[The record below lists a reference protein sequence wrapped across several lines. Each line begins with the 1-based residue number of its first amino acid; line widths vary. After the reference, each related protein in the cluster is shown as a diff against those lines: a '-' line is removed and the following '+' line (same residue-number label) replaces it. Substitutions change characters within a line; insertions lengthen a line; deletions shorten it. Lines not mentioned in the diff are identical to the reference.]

1 METADT
7 QPSDTP
13 DVPAD
18 KPKTRPAYEVGQEIR
33 FAVVMYGGVSLAIYM
48 NGIAQELLRLVQA
61 TAAKTSTSGAE
72 EARLADE
79 DLQDSAVVYRKI
91 AMRLS
96 RQSPTGE
103 SSSQTIRTRFVVDTI
118 SGTSAGGINGVFLA
132 KALANDQS
140 IDELQR
146 LWIEEGD
153 IEKLVND
160 EESLNG
166 TDLKQ
171 REPLS
176 LLSGDRMYVKLL
188 QAFSG
193 MDEAAKAGP
202 DAGVPLVDGV
212 NLYVTT
218 TDIRG
223 LVVPLRLEDEVV
235 QERRYKHVFHFIDG
249 RDALGGVRRDFASD
263 QNGFLAYAARC
274 TSSFPFAFEPMR
286 LDVAESLAP
295 TVKNKS
301 GSLGVDAASYQRFFQ
316 DHVRA
321 SPKDPVGSYRTR
333 SFGDGG
339 YLDNK
344 PFGYAIDALS
354 LRADT
359 LPSER
364 RLIYVEP
371 TPEHLTA
378 ESPGRRVDV
387 IENVTAALFT
397 LPTYETIRED
407 LQRLLERNRMVDRI
421 GRITADLEADVRAFG
436 DKAKPLPTA
445 EWRAQSLNDLIARF
459 GVAYGAYHRLKVA
472 AGTDELATLT
482 TAAVGF
488 DPDSDDFLAI
498 RYLLGEWRLMTYAA
512 NPTAEHGATPL
523 KTENE
528 FLLQFGLG
536 YRFRRLGFVRSKID
550 QLSCL
555 DDEAEGLLEAA
566 GVAPVTAADAPAF
579 VAELLRLKKTFAAI
593 FEGLTDARNL
603 LRDPK
608 RSPLTAAIE
617 SIKIGRPDLKEIL
630 SHQTDEGRRR
640 AARKRLKVA
649 DPAVFQK
656 AVNDAEGNLRTIL
669 DGAARAAATALADTK
684 DMSSGERSARGAIRG
699 YYEKF
704 ENFDF
709 VTFPV
714 RYSTEVGE
722 IDSVGVIRISPDDV
736 ENKPKR
742 LAGAGFAHFGGFL
755 KREWRENDILLG
767 RLHGAERL
775 IHALLPG
782 EEQRS
787 VREALVDEA
796 HSRILDAVVLPA
808 ARAVV
813 TGTVIQSVGEQADKM
828 TSAVRSAS
836 LPEVDRPALEA
847 AIRSTLSPARLLS
860 YFRTAYAFDPSLP
873 AERTA
878 RTLSRAARV
887 IGQMLDGLG
896 RDYRTTRA
904 PGVWLA
910 RVAGVFWELIEIAV
924 PGSLKRILWEHWL
937 AVIGCCGLLIV
948 TTSLILRA
956 FFATMYSGRILAI
969 GLVILAAPSAFM
981 TIIWLTA
988 DVLHGYG
995 RIWRAA
1001 VLFAAVVVL
1010 VLAGWK
1016 GIELLESAM
1025 ALGQGLAGQPNSGGA
1040 T

>member
-1 METADT
+1 VATAETDPIDET
-7 QPSDTP
+7 H
-13 DVPAD
+13 VPAE
-18 KPKTRPAYEVGQEIR
+18 KRETRPAYEVGQEIR
-33 FAVVMYGGVSLAIYM
+33 FAVVMYGGVALAIYM

-61 TAAKTSTSGAE
+61 TAARTSTSGAE

-79 DLQDSAVVYRKI
+79 ELHDSAVVYRKI

-103 SSSQTIRTRFVVDTI
+103 PSSRTIWTRFVVDTI
-118 SGTSAGGINGVFLA
+118 SGTSAGGINGMFLA

-160 EESLNG
+160 EESLDG

-171 REPLS
+171 REPAS

-193 MDEAAKAGP
+193 MDETAKGGR
-202 DAGVPLVDGV
+202 DAGKPLVDGV

-249 RDALGGVRRDFASD
+249 RDVQGGVRHDFAAEH
-263 QNGFLAYAARC
+263 NGFLAYAARC

-286 LDVAESLAP
+286 LDAAELLAP
-295 TVKNKS
+295 TVKGRA
-301 GSLGVDAASYQRFFQ
+301 GSLAVQAAGYTRFFQ
-316 DHVRA
+316 DHVRT
-321 SPKDPVGSYRTR
+321 SPDDPVASYRTR

-344 PFGYAIDALS
+344 PFGYAIEALS
-354 LRADT
+354 LRADL

-371 TPEHLTA
+371 TPEHITA
-378 ESPGRRVDV
+378 DGPGRRVDV

-421 GRITADLEADVRAFG
+421 GRLTADLDEDVKAFG
-436 DKAKPLPTA
+436 ANAKPLPTVD
-445 EWRAQSLNDLIARF
+445 WRALSLNDLIARF

-472 AGTDELATLT
+472 AATDELATLT
-482 TAAVGF
+482 TEAIGL
-488 DPDSDDFLAI
+488 DPDSDDRLAI
-498 RYLLGEWRLMTYAA
+498 RYLIGEWRLMTYAA
-512 NPTAEHGATPL
+512 NPRSENGAAPL

-550 QLSCL
+550 LLSCL
-555 DDEAEGLLEAA
+555 DNQAERLLEAA
-566 GVAPVTAADAPAF
+566 GVAPVTAAEAPAF
-579 VAELLRLKKTFAAI
+579 VTELLRLKRAFAEI
-593 FEGLTDARNL
+593 FESLTNARNL
-603 LRDPK
+603 LRDPN
-608 RSPLTAAIE
+608 RSPLTAGIVG
-617 SIKIGRPDLKEIL
+617 IRIGRDDLKEIL
-630 SHQTDEGRRR
+630 SRQTDEGRRR
-640 AARKRLKVA
+640 AARKRLNAA
-649 DPAVFQK
+649 DPEAFHNAVI
-656 AVNDAEGNLRTIL
+656 NAEGQLRTIL
-669 DGAARAAATALADTK
+669 EGAARAAAAALGDTEA
-684 DMSSGERSARGAIRG
+684 MSNGQRSAREAIRG

-704 ENFDF
+704 ENFDL

-736 ENKPKR
+736 ENEPKG

-755 KREWRENDILLG
+755 KREWRVNDILLG
-767 RLHGAERL
+767 RLHGSERL

-787 VREALVDEA
+787 LREALIDEA
-796 HSRILDAVVLPA
+796 HARILDAVVLPA
-808 ARAVV
+808 DRAAV
-813 TGTVIQSVGEQADKM
+813 TDRVIQSVAEQADKV
-828 TSAVRSAS
+828 TSAAHPAS
-836 LPEVDRPALEA
+836 LPDVGRPALEA
-847 AIRSTLSPARLLS
+847 AIRATLSPYQLLH
-860 YFRTAYAFDPSLP
+860 YFRTAYKCDASLP
-873 AERTA
+873 AQRTA
-878 RTLSRAARV
+878 RTMSRAARV
-887 IGQMLDGLG
+887 VGQMLDGLG
-896 RDYRTTRA
+896 RDYGTTRT

-924 PGSLKRILWEHWL
+924 PGSLKRIVYEHWL
-937 AVIGCCGLLIV
+937 ALIGCCGLLIV
-948 TTSLILRA
+948 ITSLVLRA
-956 FFATMYSGRILAI
+956 FFATMYSGRVLAI
-969 GLVILAAPSAFM
+969 GLVILATPSAFM
-981 TIIWLTA
+981 TMIWLTA
-988 DVLHGYG
+988 DVLHGRG
-995 RIWRAA
+995 RIWRATVVFAVVA
-1001 VLFAAVVVL
+1001 VLL
-1010 VLAGWK
+1010 LAGWK
-1016 GIELLESAM
+1016 AMELFESAM
-1025 ALGQGLAGQPNSGGA
+1025 TLGGGV
-1040 T
+1040 